1 MANKKSINYKQLLRN
16 MYCVEL
22 IKLVKVTFTGKFKSP
37 VKIDALQLPIISV
50 NSLRQNKNTH
60 IWVSDDFG
68 NSISLSKL
76 SNDDCKLIFEQL
88 VKDDIIRM

>member
-16 MYCVEL
+16 MYCVES

-37 VKIDALQLPIISV
+37 VKIDALQLPIISI

-76 SNDDCKLIFEQL
+76 SNDDCKLIFKQI
-88 VKDDIIRM
+88 KNDIIKV

>member
-16 MYCVEL
+16 MYCVES
-22 IKLVKVTFTGKFKSP
+22 IKSVKVTFTGKFKSP
-37 VKIDALQLPIISV
+37 VKIDALQLPIISI

-76 SNDDCKLIFEQL
+76 SNDDCKLIFEQI
-88 VKDDIIRM
+88 KNDIIRL